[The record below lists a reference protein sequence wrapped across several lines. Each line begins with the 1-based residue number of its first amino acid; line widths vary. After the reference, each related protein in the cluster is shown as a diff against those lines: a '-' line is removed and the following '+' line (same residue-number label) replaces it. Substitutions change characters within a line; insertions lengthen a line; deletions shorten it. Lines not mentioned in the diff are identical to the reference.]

1 LTNGAPLQSLLSEK
15 RFDLVETAFLDA
27 LSDPIAKSETLL
39 AAVRGLARAGQ
50 KTRVQAVA
58 GMAEAELKKKSSDQA
73 TARLRWTILK
83 EAVRAGATPSTPD
96 GFHRLFEEV
105 LAAAW
110 PSHPS
115 LPALLG
121 RFKFRE
127 AKDPAEGLTRAEKA
141 EKWLPFEVG
150 HVFSMAGRGAGK
162 VVETNFALDSV
173 RVDFEAAKGIAIPIG
188 VASKSLVPLSEGH
201 FLFEKLTA
209 PEALRSRVREDPG
222 LALKHLVDSYGR
234 ALTMTEVKDAVKG
247 LIFEDAW
254 ASWWTAARRNPQVVV
269 HGSGKTAT
277 VEWSGSADDADAALL
292 ARFEKAPLKD
302 RFDLFRKNQKRSPE
316 LAAAMAKALA
326 QEAERLEDRDPA
338 LAFEIAVLVE
348 KFPGLSLAGAVEKHV
363 LARPL
368 ALLPRLADRA
378 IRERAL
384 DVIAKERPAEAP
396 AILADWF
403 FKEEDSRTIEAIDRR
418 LAEIDPETR
427 ERTLEKLVKAPR
439 LGPRAFVWFALRSA
453 QDDAFRAR
461 LNPAVLARLLDALTW
476 DELGAAARSK
486 VREMFDRTG
495 LVASWLVKQATVEEA
510 RLFLEALSRH
520 HELEPHRRD
529 GLLAAAEMRFPD
541 LRRTEDD
548 TFFVTASAIEA
559 KRKELENI
567 LRVQIPENTK
577 GIAVAAAEGDLT
589 ENFEYKARRDK
600 QQLLS
605 ARAGKIQEELL
616 KARALDPASVDTTEV
631 RPGTRVTLKGAKGE
645 RAVTLLGPWDSRP
658 EEGVYSYLSELGK
671 ALLGKTVGERARVLG
686 EELVIQKIQVW
697 TA

>member
-1 LTNGAPLQSLLSEK
+1 LTNGAPLHSLLSEK
-15 RFDLVETAFLDA
+15 RFDLVESAFQDA
-27 LSDPIAKSETLL
+27 LSDPVPKAETLL
-39 AAVRGLARAGQ
+39 GAVRGLAKAGQ
-50 KTRVQAVA
+50 KARVQALA
-58 GMAEAELKKKSSDQA
+58 GAAEAALKKKSSDPA
-73 TARLRWTILK
+73 VARLRWTILK

-96 GFHRLFEEV
+96 GFHKLFEEV
-105 LAAAW
+105 MAAAW
-110 PSHPS
+110 PKRSS

-127 AKDPAEGLTRAEKA
+127 AKDPADGLARAEKA

-188 VASKSLVPLSEGH
+188 VASKNLVPLAEGH
-201 FLFEKLTA
+201 FLFEKFTA
-209 PEALRSRVREDPG
+209 PETLRSRVLENPG
-222 LALKHLVDSYGR
+222 LGLKHLIESFGR

-247 LIFEDAW
+247 LISEDAW
-254 ASWWTAARRNPQVVV
+254 TSWWTAARKNPQAVV

-277 VEWSGSADDADAALL
+277 VEWSGSAGAADAALL
-292 ARFEKAPLKD
+292 ARFEKASVKD
-302 RFDLFRKNQKRSPE
+302 RLDLFRKNQKRSPE

-326 QEAERLEDRDPA
+326 REAERLEDRDPA

-348 KFPGLSLAGAVEKHV
+348 RFPGLSLAGAVEKHV
-363 LARPL
+363 LAQPL
-368 ALLPRLADRA
+368 ALLPRLTDRA

-384 DVIAKERPAEAP
+384 DVIARERPSEAP

-418 LAEIDPETR
+418 LAEIDPDTR
-427 ERTLEKLVKAPR
+427 ERTLEKLLKAPR

-461 LNPAVLARLLDALTW
+461 LNPAVLTRLLDALTW
-476 DELGAAARSK
+476 DELGSARSK
-486 VREMFDRTG
+486 VREMFDRTS
-495 LVASWLVKQATVEEA
+495 LVAGWLVKQATVEEA
-510 RLFLEALSRH
+510 RTFLEALSRH
-520 HELEPHRRD
+520 QELEPHRRD

-548 TFFVTASAIEA
+548 NFFVTASSIEA

-567 LRVQIPENTK
+567 LKVEIPENTK
-577 GIAVAAAEGDLT
+577 GIAIAAAEGDLT

-616 KARALDPASVDTTEV
+616 KARALDPATVDTTEV
-631 RPGTRVTLKGAKGE
+631 RPGTRVTLKSAKGE
-645 RAVTLLGPWDSRP
+645 KAVTLLGPWDSRP
-658 EEGVYSYLSELGK
+658 EDGVYSYLSELGK
-671 ALLGKTVGERARVLG
+671 ALLGKTVGERATVLG
-686 EELVIQKIQVW
+686 EPFEIVAIGVFAQG
-697 TA
+697 